1 MRTILVSL
9 TLLLGV
15 GWSASAQAAR
25 RDGPPCLCES
35 AAQAT
40 SPATAAMATAPL
52 SASGTAASSPATAA
66 IDPAQRVVTSAGASL
81 WGLRSPGATDVME
94 PGQDLSA
101 LMTGGPGAVRFT
113 LRRPGNVSAGVYD
126 LAGRLVY
133 NFPTLFLGAG
143 QHTLRWGGR
152 ISDGDSAPQGMYF
165 VRVRLADGQ
174 SSARKVVWTR

>member
-1 MRTILVSL
+1 MRTVLVCL
-9 TLLLGV
+9 TLLLGA
-15 GWSASAQAAR
+15 GWSASAHAAR
-25 RDGPPCLCES
+25 RDQPPCLCENVVR
-35 AAQAT
+35 ATQAPAT
-40 SPATAAMATAPL
+40 SSSSATPSAVTPSATNDL
-52 SASGTAASSPATAA
+52 
-66 IDPAQRVVTSAGASL
+66 AQRIVASDGASL
-81 WGLRSPGATDVME
+81 WGLRSPGAIDVME

-101 LMTGGPGAVRFT
+101 LMTSGPGAVRFT
-113 LRRPGNVSAGVYD
+113 LRKPGNVSAGVYD

-133 NFPTLFLGAG
+133 NFPTLFLDTG

>member
-1 MRTILVSL
+1 MRTMLVYL
-9 TLLLGV
+9 TILLGA
-15 GWSASAQAAR
+15 GWSVPAQAAR
-25 RDGPPCLCES
+25 HDEPPCMCENVARGPS
-35 AAQAT
+35 T
-40 SPATAAMATAPL
+40 ATAP
-52 SASGTAASSPATAA
+52 AGEATASAATA
-66 IDPAQRVVTSAGASL
+66 ITRDPSQRVVVSDGASL
-81 WGLRSPGATDVME
+81 WGLRSPGVLDVME
-94 PGQDLSA
+94 PDQDLSA

-113 LRRPGNVSAGVYD
+113 LRKPGNVSAGVYD

-133 NFPTLFLGAG
+133 NFPTLFLDTG

>member
-1 MRTILVSL
+1 MRTALVFL
-9 TLLLGV
+9 TLLLGA
-15 GWSASAQAAR
+15 GWSASAQASR
-25 RDGPPCLCES
+25 RNEPPCLCENATRS
-35 AAQAT
+35 TTPANATPRAT
-40 SPATAAMATAPL
+40 SVGAA
-52 SASGTAASSPATAA
+52 
-66 IDPAQRVVTSAGASL
+66 DPAPARAPAEQRVVASAGASL
-81 WGLRSPGATDVME
+81 WGLRSAGSLGPDDAME

-133 NFPTLFLGAG
+133 NFPTLFLGTG

-152 ISDGDSAPQGMYF
+152 VSDGDSAPQGMYF